1 MMLSKFMEK
10 ELEADSLFQVL
21 IKLFYAVFGIKNL
34 SQIKTELKE
43 ILAESVRIDAVVSFP
58 DDFDFTKL
66 LTRVFPWLGKHNI
79 MEYKGQSDPLK
90 VGQYIQYA
98 FVELGLMLT
107 RCLSKERKDKSA
119 RNWLSQKAV
128 NEYWNK
134 LKSQGAKH
142 FCTTTILSTSDPIG
156 IREREGFNQ
165 VTQYQHFRDAL
176 DRKVIYQSEFI
187 GTVAVYLVLLNK
199 LKVCAINAP
208 LLLLSTDKKLTEFC
222 QWLITDAEGL
232 TIEEQVMYQT
242 CIITYNIVEDKEVQ
256 RQMGRKVWR
265 PDYDQLAEYL
275 HEGMPPDIREK
286 FVQSFLRVDSPE
298 GVVQKVLGV
307 DSPEVG
313 AQRILGVDSPKEAV
327 LKLAKTKEQRKE
339 LLEFLRQEL
348 EENGK

>member
-1 MMLSKFMEK
+1 MEK

-21 IKLFYAVFGIKNL
+21 IKLFYAVFGIEEK

-66 LTRVFPWLGKHNI
+66 LTRIFPWLGKHNI

-128 NEYWNK
+128 NKYWNK
-134 LKSQGAKH
+134 LNSQGAKH

-156 IREREGFNQ
+156 IREREGFKP
-165 VTQYQHFRDAL
+165 VTQYQHFRGAL
-176 DRKVIYQSEFI
+176 YRKVIYQSEFI

-208 LLLLSTDKKLTEFC
+208 LLLLSTGEKLTEFC
-222 QWLITDAEGL
+222 QWLVDDAEGL
-232 TIEEQVMYQT
+232 TIEEQVAYKT
-242 CIITYNIVEDKEVQ
+242 LITTYNIVEDEEVR

-275 HEGMPPDIREK
+275 HEGMPPDIKIK
-286 FVQSFLRVDSPE
+286 FIQSL
-298 GVVQKVLGV
+298 LHA

-313 AQRILGVDSPKEAV
+313 AQRILGVDSPKEVV
-327 LKLAKTKEQRKE
+327 LKLARTKEQRKE
-339 LLEFLRQEL
+339 LLEFLRQDL

>member
-1 MMLSKFMEK
+1 MEK

-21 IKLFYAVFGIKNL
+21 IKLFYAMFGIEDL

-66 LTRVFPWLGKHNI
+66 LTRIFPWLGKHNI
-79 MEYKGQSDPLK
+79 MEYKGQSDRLK
-90 VGQYIQYA
+90 VGQYIQYT

-107 RCLSKERKDKSA
+107 RCLSKERKDNA
-119 RNWLSQKAV
+119 GQEWLSQKGV
-128 NEYWNK
+128 LEYWNK

-156 IREREGFNQ
+156 IREREGFKP
-165 VTQYQHFRDAL
+165 VTQYQHFRVAL
-176 DRKVIYQSEFI
+176 YRKVIYQSEFI

-208 LLLLSTDKKLTEFC
+208 LLLLSTGKKLTEFC
-222 QWLITDAEGL
+222 QWLVDDAEGL
-232 TIEEQVMYQT
+232 TIEEQVAYKT
-242 CIITYNIVEDKEVQ
+242 LITTYNIVEDKEVR

-275 HEGMPPDIREK
+275 HEGMPPDIKIK
-286 FVQSFLRVDSPE
+286 FIQSLLRADSPE
-298 GVVQKVLGV
+298 A
-307 DSPEVG
+307 G
-313 AQRILGVDSPKEAV
+313 AQRILGVDSPKEVVQKV
-327 LKLAKTKEQRKE
+327 LGVDSIEEAIRKL
-339 LLEFLRQEL
+339 QE
-348 EENGK
+348 

>member
-1 MMLSKFMEK
+1 MEK

-21 IKLFYAVFGIKNL
+21 IKLFYAVFGIEEK

-66 LTRVFPWLGKHNI
+66 LTRIFPWLGKHNI

-128 NEYWNK
+128 NKYWNK
-134 LKSQGAKH
+134 LNSQGAKH

-156 IREREGFNQ
+156 IREREGFKP
-165 VTQYQHFRDAL
+165 VTQYQHFRGAL
-176 DRKVIYQSEFI
+176 YRKVIYQSEFI

-208 LLLLSTDKKLTEFC
+208 LLLLSTGEKLTEFC
-222 QWLITDAEGL
+222 QWLVDDAEGL
-232 TIEEQVMYQT
+232 TIEEQVAYKT
-242 CIITYNIVEDKEVQ
+242 LITTYNIVEDEEVR

-275 HEGMPPDIREK
+275 HEGMPPDIKIK
-286 FVQSFLRVDSPE
+286 FIQSLLRA
-298 GVVQKVLGV
+298 

-313 AQRILGVDSPKEAV
+313 AQKVLGVDSPKEAV
-327 LKLAKTKEQRKE
+327 LKLARTKEQRKE
-339 LLEFLRQEL
+339 LLEFLRQDL